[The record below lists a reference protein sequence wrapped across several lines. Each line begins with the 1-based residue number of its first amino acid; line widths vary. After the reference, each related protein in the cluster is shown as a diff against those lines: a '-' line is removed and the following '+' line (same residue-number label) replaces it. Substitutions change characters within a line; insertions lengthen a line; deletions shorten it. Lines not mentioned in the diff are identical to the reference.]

1 MGSKN
6 FYGQWFNGFISALDW
21 SDFLFKKSEPKIF
34 DSGYNPNNLPPSVF
48 DAHAIQQDWE
58 AVGYD
63 LKSAINSY
71 VSQKQ

>member
-6 FYGQWFNGFISALDW
+6 FYNHWLNGFMSALDW
-21 SDFLFKKSEPKIF
+21 SSFLFEKSEPRVF
-34 DSGYNPNNLPPSVF
+34 NSGYNPNDLPPSIL

-58 AVGYD
+58 AVGND
-63 LKSAINSY
+63 LKSVIHSY